1 MRNNRTIRINLASE
15 PLQNKRLFRALL
27 ALLLVLVVGVGF
39 VAGWSFVRQQVRSR
53 RLAVEA
59 AGLERSMESA
69 RFESSRFHTRALDL
83 SKKEKAQVD
92 FMNDLI
98 LRKSFSWVGL
108 LSRLEEAL
116 PASGAVT
123 SLNPAFSGGSK
134 AEVTMTAVFQS
145 LNDLLTFFQN
155 LNARGFSSIRLI
167 SEGKNGYGQLESEI
181 TVVYEGTR

>member
-1 MRNNRTIRINLASE
+1 LA
-15 PLQNKRLFRALL
+15 
-27 ALLLVLVVGVGF
+27 
-39 VAGWSFVRQQVRSR
+39 
-53 RLAVEA
+53 
-59 AGLERSMESA
+59 
-69 RFESSRFHTRALDL
+69 
-83 SKKEKAQVD
+83 KKGKAQVD

-145 LNDLLTFFQN
+145 LNDLLTFIQN

-167 SEGKNGYGQLESEI
+167 SEGKNGAGQLESEI
-181 TVVYEGTR
+181 AVVYEGTR